1 VNRPQKNMCPTQKIV
16 ACLFLLACSLGALA
30 QSVVE
35 GRITNDHGNPVPNA
49 EIVLKHNQ
57 REQRLATDAEGK
69 FRFLGV
75 EPGEYEITASAAG
88 FYNAEYEFA
97 ARPRQPI
104 VVEMELMAQ
113 TVRKEEV
120 EVRSADISMGET
132 GASRLLT
139 RSEISALPI
148 PLKRDLPTLALFTFP
163 GATLS
168 HDNFVHVR
176 GNEVSLQEFIDGV
189 SFLENPQEQFSP
201 GLSPDMFET
210 INMVSGI
217 FPAEFGNR
225 FGGALDVTTRSGFD
239 LQGHGS
245 VSIGGGTFNTNDAT
259 AEYGGTA
266 GKFGYYFFGNGFTSD
281 WYLNPPEPQALHDYG
296 FGLRGAGQFDYRR
309 GKDAFSLFLN
319 GGGTNAELPN
329 LIADQLQGR
338 NPARRLRS
346 QTGIL
351 NWQHTASANLLISTS
366 VYDRTL
372 DDRLAPTT
380 DLFTPFGD
388 GQRDSLTAGI
398 KSDLTW
404 SHGKHIVKAGV
415 DLTRLQENE
424 SFVFNP
430 RETPLPPSDPPAFS
444 FHHSIPGGQAS
455 LYLQDHVMLTP
466 NWSADLGLRWD
477 YFDLTGTFAQVSPRV
492 AIAYHLP
499 SSRSTLHFAY
509 NRFFSPPPLEY
520 VQLANFFGASAPDP
534 GDRVGTVQ
542 PYRQHYFE
550 GGLEQEINPK
560 VDLEVTGFYH
570 RGTTPFEYREISIT
584 HLFLPINSS
593 RGHSYGVETGVTLKQ
608 LQKLGL
614 SARLQYAYQRTF
626 FFGPIAGG
634 YAVGEDIAPGQK
646 FLPAFDEPHSGTAS
660 LMYNNKWRNLF
671 GGVNLRYGSG
681 TAAFDGAVRLPGH
694 TTADITAGFDVWRR
708 EAKRAALEFNLTN
721 ISDNRY
727 QIAKESEDIPVQYA
741 IPRIIAGHILF
752 YF

>member
-1 VNRPQKNMCPTQKIV
+1 MSLRRKVITCIFV
-16 ACLFLLACSLGALA
+16 AACSAGGFA

-35 GRITNDHGNPVPNA
+35 GHITDDHGRPVPNA
-49 EIVLKHNQ
+49 EVVLKHNQ
-57 REQRLATDAEGK
+57 GERRLVTNGEGK
-69 FRFLGV
+69 FRFLGA
-75 EPGEYEITASAAG
+75 EPGEYEITASAEG

-97 ARPRQPI
+97 ARPRQPV
-104 VVEMELMAQ
+104 VVEMELVPQ

-139 RSEISALPI
+139 HSEIAALPI

-245 VSIGGGTFNTNDAT
+245 VSAGEGSFNTKDAT

-266 GKFGYYFFGNGFTSD
+266 GKFGYYLFGNGFTSD
-281 WYLNPPEPQALHDYG
+281 WYLNPPEPEPLHDFG
-296 FGLRGAGQFDYRR
+296 FGLRGAGQFDYRV
-309 GKDAFSLFLN
+309 GKDAFSLFLTGN
-319 GGGTNAELPN
+319 GTNAELPN
-329 LIADQLQGR
+329 LLEDQLQGR
-338 NPARRLRS
+338 NASRRLRS

-351 NWQHTASANLLISTS
+351 NWQHTASPNLLVSTS

-380 DLFTPFGD
+380 DPFTPFGD

-398 KSDLTW
+398 KSDVIW
-404 SHGKHIVKAGV
+404 SHGKHIIKAGV
-415 DLTRLQENE
+415 DLIRLREQEN
-424 SFVFNP
+424 FVFDS
-430 RETPLPPSDPPAFS
+430 REVPLPPEDPPALS
-444 FHHSIPGGQAS
+444 FHHEIRGGQAS
-455 LYLQDHVMLTP
+455 LYAQDHVMLTP

-477 YFDLTGTFAQVSPRV
+477 YFDLTGTFAQVSPR
-492 AIAYHLP
+492 ASLAYHLP
-499 SSRSTLHFAY
+499 SSRSTVHFAY

-520 VQLANFFGASAPDP
+520 VQLANFFGISAPDP
-534 GDRVGTVQ
+534 GDRVGPVH

-550 GGLEQEINPK
+550 AGLEQEINPK
-560 VDLEVTGFYH
+560 VALEVTGFYH

-593 RGHSYGVETGVTLKQ
+593 RAVSYGAETGITLKQ
-608 LQKLGL
+608 LQRLGL

-634 YAVGEDIAPGQK
+634 YAVGEDIAPGEK

-671 GGVNLRYGSG
+671 GGLNLRYGSG

-694 TTADITAGFDVWRR
+694 TTADISAGLDLWRR
-708 EAKRAALEFNLTN
+708 EAKRAVMQFNLTN
-721 ISDNRY
+721 MSDNRY
-727 QIAKESEDIPVQYA
+727 QIAKESEEIPIQYA
-741 IPRIIAGHILF
+741 APRVIAGHIMF